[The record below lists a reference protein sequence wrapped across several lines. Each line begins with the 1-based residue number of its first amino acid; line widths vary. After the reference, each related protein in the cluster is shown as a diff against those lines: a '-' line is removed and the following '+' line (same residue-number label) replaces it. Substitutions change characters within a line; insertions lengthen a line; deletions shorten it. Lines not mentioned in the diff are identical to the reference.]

1 MELSVPISC
10 GDTVFKRLFIDVKA
24 LLVISNKEKVCD
36 FPEYCEND
44 RDISLAPLD
53 TTDTVTAAAT
63 TALVCST

>member
-36 FPEYCEND
+36 FPEYCE
-44 RDISLAPLD
+44 RK
-53 TTDTVTAAAT
+53 
-63 TALVCST
+63 